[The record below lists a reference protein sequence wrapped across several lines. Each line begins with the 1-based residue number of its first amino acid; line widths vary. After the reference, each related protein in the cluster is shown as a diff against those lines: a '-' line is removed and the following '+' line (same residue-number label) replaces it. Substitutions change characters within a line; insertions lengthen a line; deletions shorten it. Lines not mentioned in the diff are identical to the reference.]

1 MNGGS
6 EMFTKFPL
14 LLCIAA
20 FVMLLSSHASAEDV
34 RELTWDDLIPSELHF
49 DDPFE
54 KLTDQQLYDL
64 GTVALY
70 RQNKVSKDEFD
81 NPSEGYYQEALAQLK
96 ADEIDIDGL
105 LAMREEIAEKRRAR
119 GQAANAELN
128 GQNIRLP
135 GYLLPLE
142 FKDKQVTEFL
152 LVPWVGAC
160 IHTPPPPPNQI
171 VHVKMDQGYDIGET
185 LFTPVWVNGVVR
197 TEKNNPELSFV
208 DGTQSIDVS
217 YVMQAEKVEPYE
229 E

>member
-1 MNGGS
+1 
-6 EMFTKFPL
+6 MFMKFPL
-14 LLCIAA
+14 ILCIAA
-20 FVMLLSSHASAEDV
+20 FVMLSSLHANAEDV
-34 RELTWDDLIPSELHF
+34 RELTWDDLIPSDLHF

-70 RQNKVSKDEFD
+70 RQKKVSKEAFD
-81 NPSEGYYQEALAQLK
+81 NPSETYYQEALAQLK

-105 LAMREEIAEKRRAR
+105 LAMREEITEKRRAR
-119 GQAANAELN
+119 GQTANAELN

-142 FKDKQVTEFL
+142 FKEKQVTEFL

-171 VHVKMDQGYDIGET
+171 VHVKMDKGYDIGET

>member
-1 MNGGS
+1 M
-6 EMFTKFPL
+6 KFPL

-20 FVMLLSSHASAEDV
+20 FVMLLSSHANAEDV
-34 RELTWDDLIPSELHF
+34 RELTWDDLIPSDRHF

-70 RQNKVSKDEFD
+70 RQKKASKEDFD
-81 NPSEGYYQEALAQLK
+81 NPSETYYQEALAQLK
-96 ADEIDIDGL
+96 ADEVDIDGL
-105 LAMREEIAEKRRAR
+105 LAMREEITEKRRAR
-119 GQAANAELN
+119 GQTANAELN

>member
-1 MNGGS
+1 
-6 EMFTKFPL
+6 MFIKFPL
-14 LLCIAA
+14 LLGIAA
-20 FVMLLSSHASAEDV
+20 FLMLSSLHANAEDV
-34 RELTWDDLIPSELHF
+34 RELTWDDLIPSDLHF

-70 RQNKVSKDEFD
+70 RQKKASKENFD
-81 NPSEGYYQEALAQLK
+81 NPSESYYQEALAQLK
-96 ADEIDIDGL
+96 ADAIDIDGL
-105 LAMREEIAEKRRAR
+105 LAMREEITEKRRAR
-119 GQAANAELN
+119 GQTANAELN

-171 VHVKMDQGYDIGET
+171 VHVKMDKGYDIGET
-185 LFTPVWVNGVVR
+185 LFTPVWVNGEVR

>member
-1 MNGGS
+1 M
-6 EMFTKFPL
+6 
-14 LLCIAA
+14 
-20 FVMLLSSHASAEDV
+20 
-34 RELTWDDLIPSELHF
+34 
-49 DDPFE
+49 
-54 KLTDQQLYDL
+54 YDL

-70 RQNKVSKDEFD
+70 RQRKASKEDFD
-81 NPSEGYYQEALAQLK
+81 NPSESYYQEALAQLK
-96 ADEIDIDGL
+96 ADEVDIDGL
-105 LAMREEIAEKRRAR
+105 LAMREEITEKRRAR
-119 GQAANAELN
+119 GQTANAELN

-142 FKDKQVTEFL
+142 FKEKQVTEFL

-171 VHVKMDQGYDIGET
+171 VHVKMDKGYDIGET
-185 LFTPVWVNGVVR
+185 LFTPVWVNVVVR